1 MFDLTGKKVVV
12 IGGSAGMGLA
22 TAEMAVD
29 AGADLAIAAR
39 GVERL
44 KEAAEALAERGRHR
58 GHGRTVAYRALKVED
73 RRTVA
78 EFLAEN
84 APFDHLVLPG
94 STVRPVL
101 YDDLD
106 EYEAD
111 AAFDSK
117 FWGPFWAAFD
127 ARPHL
132 RRGGSVVFFTGVAAE
147 RPVKG
152 YVMGACINGALNAGV
167 RSLALE
173 FAKIGCRANVIA
185 PSLVATPLLDAVHGH
200 DKDERLTRMA
210 ALLPVGRIGTAE
222 ECAMGALYLM
232 CNGFV
237 TGEVLT
243 IDGGHRAME

>member
-1 MFDLTGKKVVV
+1 MFDLAGKKVVV

-39 GVERL
+39 GPERL
-44 KEAAEALAERGRHR
+44 QLAAASLSERGQRH

-73 RRTVA
+73 RGAVA
-78 EFLAEN
+78 AFLAEN

-94 STVRPVL
+94 STVRPVP
-101 YDDLD
+101 YDDLN
-106 EYEAD
+106 EAEAD

-117 FWGPFWAAFD
+117 FWGPFWTAFD

-132 RRGGSVVFFTGVAAE
+132 KPGGSVVFFTGVAAE

-173 FAKIGCRANVIA
+173 FARIGCRANVIA

-200 DKDERLTRMA
+200 DKDERLKRMA
-210 ALLPVGRIGTAE
+210 ALLPVGRVGTAE